1 MYIEC
6 MFDLLIVC
14 IDGLLMVNDY
24 WFDYVLVMIIENFVL
39 CVMVVSGML
48 MLMNVVFELYV

>member
-1 MYIEC
+1 